1 MREKLEKQMKEK
13 LEKEISEKVE
23 SRKQRVEIK
32 ELKNK
37 NKKIKNLT
45 TNQVTNN
52 SEKIII
58 KH

>member
-23 SRKQRVEIK
+23 SRKKRVEIK

-52 SEKIII
+52 LK
-58 KH
+58 K

>member
-1 MREKLEKQMKEK
+1 MKGK

-23 SRKQRVEIK
+23 SRKQGVEIK

-52 SEKIII
+52 FEKRIIE
-58 KH
+58 H